1 MGVKCPCWGI
11 HISGFPTRF
20 GLQSD
25 GLSAS
30 PSGYKPWGHYSTS
43 QGNITYGDIA
53 PTQGSYPYSTDA
65 SESLHTY
72 DRSLPA
78 TKFAIRS
85 LMSALNPTVITYVM
99 DMVRRQVWQQE
110 REAELAPTISK
121 PYLFRLNEWSPHQT
135 VGFRNS
141 ECSTAQETVTST
153 SYTSYREVGPF

>member
-110 REAELAPTISK
+110 REAELVPTISK
-121 PYLFRLNEWSPHQT
+121 PYLFRLNEWSLSPPNCRISE
-135 VGFRNS
+135 FRMFNS
-141 ECSTAQETVTST
+141 PRNRNKHIVHFIS
-153 SYTSYREVGPF
+153 